1 MRIWKKSWEIF
12 KQIKVYGQTQLWEM
26 VMERKPQL
34 CWQCCLW
41 FHSTWAV
48 LVVFTS
54 KWSNPLELLL
64 EVYFFSAG
72 DVNVETKLGSNVHQR
87 DTGRTLLWVSDE
99 EGETDHDYLANV
111 TSSGHSQCGGAN
123 LNTTES
129 IRLESDLRGWFNVE
143 PPVVRRRPDIT
154 RKPTKRPLKK
164 KAVRNFPVGHVVK
177 SPLHSL
183 TGSVY
188 HMLLQEP
195 SSNNKNAL
203 SFYSNS
209 RKSSFASFFDAIER
223 RDDTFYVVS
232 FSGDHLLVPATNHSK
247 QSQPLMSLMLPAVLS
262 SNSTENQSDTIAM
275 MKIDC
280 QVGSLIFPLKLMRY
294 INILQGYQYPA
305 GPHYEGCNPSAHG
318 IKP

>member
-1 MRIWKKSWEIF
+1 MIYS
-12 KQIKVYGQTQLWEM
+12 
-26 VMERKPQL
+26 
-34 CWQCCLW
+34 
-41 FHSTWAV
+41 
-48 LVVFTS
+48 
-54 KWSNPLELLL
+54 
-64 EVYFFSAG
+64 FSAG
-72 DVNVETKLGSNVHQR
+72 DVSVETKLGGNVHQR
-87 DTGRTLLWVSDE
+87 DAGRTLLWVSDE
-99 EGETDHDYLANV
+99 ETETDNDYLANV
-111 TSSGHSQCGGAN
+111 TSAGHSQCGGAN
-123 LNTTES
+123 LNSTES

-164 KAVRNFPVGHVVK
+164 KAVNNYPVGHVVR

-195 SSNNKNAL
+195 SNNKNAL

-209 RKSSFASFFDAIER
+209 RKNSFASFFDAIER

-262 SNSTENQSDTIAM
+262 SNSSENQSDTIAM

-280 QVGSLIFPLKLMRY
+280 QVGHSIYSSNLKL
-294 INILQGYQYPA
+294 NFDIL
-305 GPHYEGCNPSAHG
+305 
-318 IKP
+318 